1 MTRYADRAGSAGG
14 AARRNAAEDDGHQNR
29 ESRPLTAPALTESP
43 LPPRPPTTGAAAG
56 TPWEDEGPDDRAR
69 RRGRTGPAVSDNQN
83 LLAEQRRALI
93 LDEVRRRGG
102 VRVNELTRKLSVSD
116 MTVRRDLDAL
126 SRQGVIEKVHGGA
139 VPVVEAST
147 HEPGFEAK
155 SALELSAKE
164 DIARAAAAMAVPGS
178 AIALSGGTTTY
189 ALAHHL
195 LEVPDLTVVT
205 NSTRVAEVFHTG
217 QRAGGAGGQRPGAAM
232 VVLTGGVRTPSDSL
246 VGPVADQAI
255 RSLHFDVL
263 FLGVHGI
270 SVEAGL
276 STPNLGEAETNRQFV
291 RSARRVVVVADHTKW
306 GTVGLS
312 SFATL
317 DQVDALVTDSGLSAE
332 AREEI
337 AEYLPGLVVA
347 GESAVPG
354 EPVRGE
360 SVRGESVA
368 VGESADRSVSQDG

>member
-1 MTRYADRAGSAGG
+1 MS
-14 AARRNAAEDDGHQNR
+14 E
-29 ESRPLTAPALTESP
+29 
-43 LPPRPPTTGAAAG
+43 
-56 TPWEDEGPDDRAR
+56 
-69 RRGRTGPAVSDNQN
+69 NQN

-102 VRVNELTRKLSVSD
+102 VRVNELTRRLNVSD
-116 MTVRRDLDAL
+116 MTIRRDLDAL
-126 SRQGVIEKVHGGA
+126 ARQGVIEKVHGGA

-147 HEPGFEAK
+147 HEPGFEVK

-164 DIARAAAAMAVPGS
+164 DIARTAAAMAQPGS

-189 ALAHHL
+189 ALARHL
-195 LEVPDLTVVT
+195 LDVPDLTVVT
-205 NSTRVAEVFHTG
+205 NSVRVADVFHD
-217 QRAGGAGGQRPGAAM
+217 AQRPAAGRGARPGTAT

-246 VGPVADQAI
+246 VGPVADRAI
-255 RSLHFDVL
+255 DSLHFDLL

-270 SVEAGL
+270 SAEAGL
-276 STPNLGEAETNRQFV
+276 STPNLAEAETNRRFV

-317 DQVDALVTDSGLSAE
+317 DEVDTFVTDAGLALG

-337 AEYLPGLVVA
+337 GEHLPGLVVA
-347 GESAVPG
+347 GEAHESPESPESHEETVSPG
-354 EPVRGE
+354 
-360 SVRGESVA
+360 
-368 VGESADRSVSQDG
+368 

>member
-1 MTRYADRAGSAGG
+1 MS
-14 AARRNAAEDDGHQNR
+14 E
-29 ESRPLTAPALTESP
+29 
-43 LPPRPPTTGAAAG
+43 
-56 TPWEDEGPDDRAR
+56 
-69 RRGRTGPAVSDNQN
+69 NQN

-126 SRQGVIEKVHGGA
+126 ARQGVIEKVHGGA

-155 SALELSAKE
+155 SALELTAKE

-189 ALAHHL
+189 ALAQHL
-195 LEVPDLTVVT
+195 VDVPELTVVT
-205 NSTRVAEVFHTG
+205 NSVRVAEVFHAAQRSTG
-217 QRAGGAGGQRPGAAM
+217 GPRAGAAT

-255 RSLHFDVL
+255 GSLHFDVL

-276 STPNLGEAETNRQFV
+276 STPNLAEAETNRRFV
-291 RSARRVVVVADHTKW
+291 QSARRVVVVADHTKW

-317 DQVDALVTDSGLSAE
+317 EQVDTFVTDSGLSAG

-337 AEYLPGLVVA
+337 QEHLPGLVVA
-347 GESAVPG
+347 GETAAGDLSEG
-354 EPVRGE
+354 
-360 SVRGESVA
+360 
-368 VGESADRSVSQDG
+368 

>member
-1 MTRYADRAGSAGG
+1 LS
-14 AARRNAAEDDGHQNR
+14 E
-29 ESRPLTAPALTESP
+29 
-43 LPPRPPTTGAAAG
+43 
-56 TPWEDEGPDDRAR
+56 
-69 RRGRTGPAVSDNQN
+69 NQN

-126 SRQGVIEKVHGGA
+126 ARQGVIEKVHGGA

-155 SALELSAKE
+155 STLELTAKE

-189 ALAHHL
+189 ALAQHL
-195 LEVPDLTVVT
+195 LDVPELTVVT
-205 NSTRVAEVFHTG
+205 NSVRVADVFHAAQRSTATG
-217 QRAGGAGGQRPGAAM
+217 GPRAGAAT

-255 RSLHFDVL
+255 GSLHFDVL

-276 STPNLGEAETNRQFV
+276 STPNLAEAETNRRFV
-291 RSARRVVVVADHTKW
+291 QSARRVVVVADHTKW

-317 DQVDALVTDSGLSAE
+317 EQVDTFITDSGLSAG

-337 AEYLPGLVVA
+337 EEHLPGLVVA
-347 GESAVPG
+347 GQTAADLSES
-354 EPVRGE
+354 
-360 SVRGESVA
+360 
-368 VGESADRSVSQDG
+368 

>member
-1 MTRYADRAGSAGG
+1 MSLSEGVRGLAGRVEAKG
-14 AARRNAAEDDGHQNR
+14 
-29 ESRPLTAPALTESP
+29 
-43 LPPRPPTTGAAAG
+43 TGA
-56 TPWEDEGPDDRAR
+56 D
-69 RRGRTGPAVSDNQN
+69 VSENQN

-102 VRVNELTRKLSVSD
+102 VRVNELTRKLGVSD

-126 SRQGVIEKVHGGA
+126 ARQGVVEKVHGGA

-155 SALELSAKE
+155 SGLELSAKE
-164 DIARAAAAMAVPGS
+164 DIARAAAAMVAPGT

-189 ALAHHL
+189 ALAHQL
-195 LEVPDLTVVT
+195 LDVPDLTVVT
-205 NSTRVAEVFHTG
+205 NSVRVADVFHAAQRTSG
-217 QRAGGAGGQRPGAAM
+217 QRQGAAT

-255 RSLHFDVL
+255 AALHFDVL

-276 STPNLGEAETNRQFV
+276 STPNLAEAETNRRLVQ
-291 RSARRVVVVADHTKW
+291 SARRVVVVADHTKW

-312 SFATL
+312 SFAALEQIDT
-317 DQVDALVTDSGLSAE
+317 LVTDDGLPAGARAE
-332 AREEI
+332 ISEHLRR
-337 AEYLPGLVVA
+337 LVVA
-347 GESAVPG
+347 GEP
-354 EPVRGE
+354 EDE
-360 SVRGESVA
+360 SETDA
-368 VGESADRSVSQDG
+368 

>member
-1 MTRYADRAGSAGG
+1 
-14 AARRNAAEDDGHQNR
+14 
-29 ESRPLTAPALTESP
+29 
-43 LPPRPPTTGAAAG
+43 
-56 TPWEDEGPDDRAR
+56 
-69 RRGRTGPAVSDNQN
+69 VSENQN

-102 VRVNELTRKLSVSD
+102 ARVNELTRKLGVSD

-126 SRQGVIEKVHGGA
+126 ARQGVLEKVHGGA

-155 SALELSAKE
+155 SGLELTAKE
-164 DIARAAAAMAVPGS
+164 DIARAAAELVTPGS

-195 LEVPDLTVVT
+195 VDVPDLTVVT
-205 NSTRVAEVFHTG
+205 NSVRVADVFHAAQRTTG
-217 QRAGGAGGQRPGAAM
+217 PRQGAAT

-255 RSLHFDVL
+255 AALHFDVL

-276 STPNLGEAETNRQFV
+276 STPNLAEAETNRRLVQ
-291 RSARRVVVVADHTKW
+291 SARRVVVVADHTKW

-312 SFATL
+312 SFAAL
-317 DQVDALVTDSGLSAE
+317 EQVDTLVTDAGLPTA
-332 AREEI
+332 AREEV
-337 AEYLPGLVVA
+337 AEHLRRLVVA
-347 GESAVPG
+347 GESG
-354 EPVRGE
+354 GGTD
-360 SVRGESVA
+360 S
-368 VGESADRSVSQDG
+368 

>member
-1 MTRYADRAGSAGG
+1 M
-14 AARRNAAEDDGHQNR
+14 
-29 ESRPLTAPALTESP
+29 
-43 LPPRPPTTGAAAG
+43 
-56 TPWEDEGPDDRAR
+56 EGPA
-69 RRGRTGPAVSDNQN
+69 PAVSDNQN

-102 VRVNELTRKLSVSD
+102 VRVNELTRKLDVSD

-126 SRQGVIEKVHGGA
+126 ARQGVVEKVHGGA
-139 VPVVEAST
+139 VPVAEAST

-164 DIARAAAAMAVPGS
+164 DIARMAARLAVPGS

-205 NSTRVAEVFHTG
+205 NSVRVADVFHAV
-217 QRAGGAGGQRPGAAM
+217 QRAGAAGSRRPDAAT

-276 STPNLGEAETNRQFV
+276 STPNLVEAATNRCFV
-291 RSARRVVVVADHTKW
+291 QAARRVVVVVDHTKW

-312 SFATL
+312 SFARL
-317 DQVDALVTDSGLSAE
+317 DEIDTLVTDAGLSA
-332 AREEI
+332 AVREEM
-337 AEYLPGLVVA
+337 AEHLPGLVVA
-347 GESAVPG
+347 GGPGTADVPG
-354 EPVRGE
+354 AAGGPETTGGPGT
-360 SVRGESVA
+360 
-368 VGESADRSVSQDG
+368 ADVPGTAGGPGTAQGQGG

>member
-1 MTRYADRAGSAGG
+1 MS
-14 AARRNAAEDDGHQNR
+14 E
-29 ESRPLTAPALTESP
+29 
-43 LPPRPPTTGAAAG
+43 
-56 TPWEDEGPDDRAR
+56 
-69 RRGRTGPAVSDNQN
+69 NQN

-102 VRVNELTRKLSVSD
+102 VRVNELTRKLGVSD

-126 SRQGVIEKVHGGA
+126 ARQGVVEKVHGGA
-139 VPVVEAST
+139 VPVAEAST

-155 SALELSAKE
+155 SGLELSAKE
-164 DIARAAAAMAVPGS
+164 DIARTAAALVAPGT

-195 LEVPDLTVVT
+195 LDVPDLTVVT
-205 NSTRVAEVFHTG
+205 NSVRVADVFHSAQRSSG
-217 QRAGGAGGQRPGAAM
+217 QRQGAAT

-255 RSLHFDVL
+255 GALHFDVL

-270 SVEAGL
+270 SAEAGL
-276 STPNLGEAETNRQFV
+276 STPNLAEAETNRRLVQ
-291 RSARRVVVVADHTKW
+291 SARRVVVVADHTKW

-317 DQVDALVTDSGLSAE
+317 GQVDTLVTDAGLPAQARAE
-332 AREEI
+332 ISEHLRR
-337 AEYLPGLVVA
+337 LLVA
-347 GESAVPG
+347 GAPETVDAEDG
-354 EPVRGE
+354 GL
-360 SVRGESVA
+360 
-368 VGESADRSVSQDG
+368 ADGSGGAENPADF

>member
-1 MTRYADRAGSAGG
+1 M
-14 AARRNAAEDDGHQNR
+14 
-29 ESRPLTAPALTESP
+29 
-43 LPPRPPTTGAAAG
+43 
-56 TPWEDEGPDDRAR
+56 
-69 RRGRTGPAVSDNQN
+69 SDNQN

-102 VRVNELTRKLSVSD
+102 VRVNELTRKLNVSD

-126 SRQGVIEKVHGGA
+126 ARQGVIEKVHGGA

-155 SALELSAKE
+155 SGLELNAKE

-189 ALAHHL
+189 ALAHRL
-195 LEVPDLTVVT
+195 LDVPDLTVVT
-205 NSTRVAEVFHTG
+205 NSVRVADVFHSA
-217 QRAGGAGGQRPGAAM
+217 QRAAGGVGVRPGAAT

-276 STPNLGEAETNRQFV
+276 STPNLAEAETNRRFV

-312 SFATL
+312 SFASL
-317 DQVDALVTDSGLSAE
+317 DEVHTLVTDAGLSDA
-332 AREEI
+332 AREEM
-337 AEYLPGLVVA
+337 AEHLPGLVVA
-347 GESAVPG
+347 GEHD
-354 EPVRGE
+354 
-360 SVRGESVA
+360 
-368 VGESADRSVSQDG
+368 ADADAEEQRPAEDM

>member
-1 MTRYADRAGSAGG
+1 M
-14 AARRNAAEDDGHQNR
+14 
-29 ESRPLTAPALTESP
+29 
-43 LPPRPPTTGAAAG
+43 
-56 TPWEDEGPDDRAR
+56 
-69 RRGRTGPAVSDNQN
+69 SDNQN

-102 VRVNELTRKLSVSD
+102 VRVNELTRRLNVSD

-126 SRQGVIEKVHGGA
+126 ARQGMVEKVHGGA
-139 VPVVEAST
+139 VPVSEPSS

-155 SALELSAKE
+155 SGLELSAKE
-164 DIARAAAAMAVPGS
+164 DIAKAAARMAAPGG
-178 AIALSGGTTTY
+178 AIALAGGTTAF
-189 ALAHHL
+189 ALAQQL

-205 NSTRVAEVFHTG
+205 NSVRVADVFYNA
-217 QRAGGAGGQRPGAAM
+217 QRAAAGSPAPRAGAAT
-232 VVLTGGVRTPSDSL
+232 VVLTGGVRTPSDTL
-246 VGPVADQAI
+246 VGPVADAAI

-276 STPNLGEAETNRQFV
+276 STPNLAEAETNRHFV

-312 SFATL
+312 SFASL
-317 DQVDALVTDSGLSAE
+317 EDVDVLVTDRGLPAR

-337 AEYLPGLVVA
+337 AELPPELVVA
-347 GESAVPG
+347 GEPG
-354 EPVRGE
+354 
-360 SVRGESVA
+360 
-368 VGESADRSVSQDG
+368 DGTDI

>member
-1 MTRYADRAGSAGG
+1 M
-14 AARRNAAEDDGHQNR
+14 
-29 ESRPLTAPALTESP
+29 
-43 LPPRPPTTGAAAG
+43 
-56 TPWEDEGPDDRAR
+56 
-69 RRGRTGPAVSDNQN
+69 SDNQN

-102 VRVNELTRKLSVSD
+102 VRVNELTRRLNVSD

-126 SRQGVIEKVHGGA
+126 ARQGMVEKVHGGA
-139 VPVVEAST
+139 VPVSEPSS

-155 SALELSAKE
+155 SGLELSAKE
-164 DIARAAAAMAVPGS
+164 DIAKAAARMAAPGG
-178 AIALSGGTTTY
+178 AIALAGGTTAF
-189 ALAHHL
+189 ALAQQL

-205 NSTRVAEVFHTG
+205 NSVRVADVFYNA
-217 QRAGGAGGQRPGAAM
+217 QRAAAGGGAPRPGAAT
-232 VVLTGGVRTPSDSL
+232 VVLTGGVRTPSDTL
-246 VGPVADQAI
+246 VGPVADAAI

-276 STPNLGEAETNRQFV
+276 STPNLAEAETNRHFV

-312 SFATL
+312 SFASL
-317 DQVDALVTDSGLSAE
+317 EDVDVLVTDRGLSAQ

-337 AEYLPGLVVA
+337 AELPPELVVA
-347 GESAVPG
+347 GEPG
-354 EPVRGE
+354 
-360 SVRGESVA
+360 
-368 VGESADRSVSQDG
+368 DGTDV

>member
-1 MTRYADRAGSAGG
+1 MS
-14 AARRNAAEDDGHQNR
+14 E
-29 ESRPLTAPALTESP
+29 
-43 LPPRPPTTGAAAG
+43 
-56 TPWEDEGPDDRAR
+56 
-69 RRGRTGPAVSDNQN
+69 NQN

-126 SRQGVIEKVHGGA
+126 ARQGVIEKVHGGA

-147 HEPGFEAK
+147 HEPGFEVK
-155 SALELSAKE
+155 STLELTAKE
-164 DIARAAAAMAVPGS
+164 DIARTAAAMAVPGS

-189 ALAHHL
+189 ALAQHL
-195 LEVPDLTVVT
+195 LDVPELTVVT
-205 NSTRVAEVFHTG
+205 NSVRVAEVFHAAQRSTG
-217 QRAGGAGGQRPGAAM
+217 GPRAGAAT

-255 RSLHFDVL
+255 GSLHFDVL

-276 STPNLGEAETNRQFV
+276 STPNLAEAETNRRFV
-291 RSARRVVVVADHTKW
+291 QSARRVVVVADHTKW

-317 DQVDALVTDSGLSAE
+317 EQVDTFITDSGLSAGT
-332 AREEI
+332 REEI
-337 AEYLPGLVVA
+337 EEHLPGLVVA
-347 GESAVPG
+347 GEIAAGDLSEG
-354 EPVRGE
+354 
-360 SVRGESVA
+360 
-368 VGESADRSVSQDG
+368 

>member
-1 MTRYADRAGSAGG
+1 M
-14 AARRNAAEDDGHQNR
+14 N
-29 ESRPLTAPALTESP
+29 
-43 LPPRPPTTGAAAG
+43 
-56 TPWEDEGPDDRAR
+56 
-69 RRGRTGPAVSDNQN
+69 DNQN

-102 VRVNELTRKLSVSD
+102 VRVNELTRKLRVSD

-126 SRQGVIEKVHGGA
+126 ARQGLIEKVHGGA
-139 VPVVEAST
+139 VPVAEAST
-147 HEPGFEAK
+147 HEPGFEVK
-155 SALELSAKE
+155 SSLELTAKE
-164 DIARAAAAMAVPGS
+164 DIARAAAPMVAPGS
-178 AIALSGGTTTY
+178 AIALSGGTTTF

-195 LEVPDLTVVT
+195 IDVPDLTVVT
-205 NSTRVAEVFHTG
+205 NSVRVADVFHTA
-217 QRAGGAGGQRPGAAM
+217 QRAAARGGKVHGPGSAT

-276 STPNLGEAETNRQFV
+276 STPNLAEAETNRQFV

-312 SFATL
+312 SFASL
-317 DQVDALVTDSGLSAE
+317 DQVDALVTDGGLPSE

-337 AEYLPGLVVA
+337 KEHLAQLVVA
-347 GESAVPG
+347 GEAEV
-354 EPVRGE
+354 E
-360 SVRGESVA
+360 A
-368 VGESADRSVSQDG
+368 AADI